1 MTVPS
6 VPSSTWWRRIE
17 RDVLSVSG
25 PDAVSYLQGQCSQD
39 VAALEVGA
47 STEALLLSPQG
58 KIEAWVRCT
67 RIDPE
72 GFVLDT
78 DAGSGAGALA
88 RLERF
93 RLRTKVVLEPLD
105 WACVAVRGPDATAVA
120 QAPDGSTEGPS
131 LMLAVA
137 WPGYEGV
144 DLLGPAPHGDAAC
157 AGWVTSDLLRAD
169 LATWDAARIEAG
181 IPMAGKEITEA
192 TIAAEVGLVERTV
205 SFTKGCYTGQELV
218 ARLDARGSNVARRLC
233 RLVLA
238 GDEVPPPGA
247 EVWTADG
254 SHESGMVTSSGRT
267 GGTGLPVALAL
278 VHRRIE
284 LPGSVLVRWE
294 ASDGPTHEAV
304 GEVRP
309 LPAQG

>member
-1 MTVPS
+1 MTV
-6 VPSSTWWRRIE
+6 SSLPEITWWRRIE
-17 RDVLSVSG
+17 RDVLSVTG

-47 STEALLLSPQG
+47 TTEALLLSPQG
-58 KIEAWVRCT
+58 KVEAWVRCT
-67 RIDPE
+67 RTDPD
-72 GFVLDT
+72 GFLLDT
-78 DAGSGAGALA
+78 DPGSGAGALA

-105 WACVAVRGPDATAVA
+105 WACVAVRGPDASSVA
-120 QAPDGSTEGPS
+120 QAPDGTTEGPTLKLS
-131 LMLAVA
+131 VS
-137 WPGYEGV
+137 WPGCEGV

-157 AGWVTSDLLRAD
+157 AGWVTSDLPPVD

-218 ARLDARGSNVARRLC
+218 ARLDARGSNVVRRLC
-233 RLVLA
+233 SVVVS
-238 GDEVPPPGA
+238 GDEVPVPGA

-254 SHESGMVTSSGRT
+254 SHESGMVTSSGRSGRT
-267 GGTGLPVALAL
+267 GRPVALAL

-284 LPGSVLVRWE
+284 PPASVLVRWKEGDGQTQELVAE
-294 ASDGPTHEAV
+294 A
-304 GEVRP
+304 RP
-309 LPAQG
+309 LAAKD